1 MHHSPRTEAPAP
13 PIYGCG
19 PQARRF
25 LKRVA
30 TKARRRSWSLDREV
44 ASEAEVPCVPTARR
58 LSDIERE
65 IEVCYVQREM
75 EQRERDRDRQE
86 NEWAWHR
93 YGDYAPYT
101 YEDWEYHFD
110 IDSLEY
116 DAYVYDCIDDE
127 EADLAFEAEILA
139 EEHAWQRDVDRIQA
153 DEFIHEYDRWLRRHM
168 RCERIAM
175 NAKHRGRHYGRE

>member
-25 LKRVA
+25 LKRTA
-30 TKARRRSWSLDREV
+30 TKARRRSWSIEREV
-44 ASEAEVPCVPTARR
+44 AAEAEVPCVPTARR
-58 LSDIERE
+58 LSDIDRE
-65 IEVCYVQREM
+65 IEVCYVQRES
-75 EQRERDRDRQE
+75 ER
-86 NEWAWHR
+86 
-93 YGDYAPYT
+93 PV
-101 YEDWEYHFD
+101 YEDAGYVWDWEYLRG
-110 IDSLEY
+110 IDFLEY
-116 DAYVYDCIDDE
+116 DAYVYDCIDYE
-127 EADLAFEAEILA
+127 EADLAFEAEYLA
-139 EEHAWQRDVDRIQA
+139 EERAWQRDVDRIQA